1 MKKLVVILIL
11 SIPFI
16 GISQI
21 GGDIKKDGRALKS
34 DKAFVIED
42 SHEGTIVFNISV
54 NAEGEI
60 TATKIDPDK
69 TTIKSTP
76 AKIKARNYIA
86 DFKFAPGTWYPKYHQ
101 GTIRLT
107 MIKQK

>member
-1 MKKLVVILIL
+1 MKRLIMTL
-11 SIPFI
+11 FFVLPMAVM
-16 GISQI
+16 SQV
-21 GGDIKKDGRALKS
+21 GGDINKDNRALKS
-34 DKAFVIED
+34 DKPFVIED
-42 SHEGTIVFNISV
+42 SHEGTIVFDISV

-60 TATKIDPDK
+60 TSVKVDPEK

-107 MIKQK
+107 MIRQK

>member
-1 MKKLVVILIL
+1 MNKLILIL
-11 SIPFI
+11 TFVVPFI
-16 GISQI
+16 GMSQI
-21 GGDIKKDGRALKS
+21 GGDVKKDGRALTT
-34 DKAFVIED
+34 DKPFVIED
-42 SHEGTIVFNISV
+42 SHEGTIVFIISV

-60 TATKIDPDK
+60 TSTKIDSEK
-69 TTIKSTP
+69 TTIRSTP

-107 MIKQK
+107 MIKSK